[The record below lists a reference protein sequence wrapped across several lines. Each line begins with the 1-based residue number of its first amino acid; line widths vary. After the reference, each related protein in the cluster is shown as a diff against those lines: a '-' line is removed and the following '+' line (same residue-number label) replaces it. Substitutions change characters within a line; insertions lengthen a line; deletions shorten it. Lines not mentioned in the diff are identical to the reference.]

1 MQTTG
6 IAQQIYETD
15 VKNLPVIERLLLVK
29 LVMNDLMSSPTTWV
43 VDESDMWSEEDY
55 ADLTRVSLAYAAKP
69 PQPLALVIVPSE
81 TGREL

>member
-6 IAQQIYETD
+6 VVQQIYETD

-29 LVMNDLMSSPTTWV
+29 LVMDDLMSSPATWI

-55 ADLTRVSLAYAAKP
+55 ADLTRVSLVYAA
-69 PQPLALVIVPSE
+69 QSLGE
-81 TGREL
+81 QTQ

>member
-29 LVMNDLMSSPTTWV
+29 LVMNDLMSSPTTWM

-55 ADLTRVSLAYAAKP
+55 ADLTRVSLAYAAKSLGE
-69 PQPLALVIVPSE
+69 Q
-81 TGREL
+81 TQ

>member
-55 ADLTRVSLAYAAKP
+55 ADLTRVSLAYAAKSLGE
-69 PQPLALVIVPSE
+69 Q
-81 TGREL
+81 TQ

>member
-55 ADLTRVSLAYAAKP
+55 ADLTRVSLAYAA
-69 PQPLALVIVPSE
+69 QSLGE
-81 TGREL
+81 QTQ